1 MSANIATT
9 TKPTVLR
16 SRPPSQSQNGPC
28 QPNWLAIRPSSSTL
42 PINSAT
48 ATDSPVTVML

>member
-1 MSANIATT
+1 M
-9 TKPTVLR
+9 LR